1 MCYVCEN
8 GDSVRGDVQQN
19 SGEEVEGGVTSGVSS
34 LAQPKSISFTIGP
47 ARRMFSGWC
56 VCVRVREGEESV
68 ECEGE
73 RVR

>member
-1 MCYVCEN
+1 MCVCVCLN
-8 GDSVRGDVQQN
+8 GESVKGDVQQN

-56 VCVRVREGEESV
+56 EGEGGGGV
-68 ECEGE
+68 VKG
-73 RVR
+73 V